1 MEWFFEFLFGNLAFL
16 IFIVGGIISFLK
28 RSGESQGRKKLSE
41 HKKIKP
47 FIPQLEELFEEIKNI
62 QQKEMRKPTE
72 WQEPEFALDIRNDR
86 EQRKENLYLEKLQ
99 EMKKTNDQLDVPNTN
114 LYMKKTGQKIKG
126 NQSIKKK
133 QVINGVIWS
142 EIIGPPRAKKK
153 HTYSYFKRS

>member
-1 MEWFFEFLFGNLAFL
+1 MEWLFEFLFGNLAFL

-28 RSGESQGRKKLSE
+28 RSGESQGRKKTVD

-47 FIPQLEELFEEIKNI
+47 FIPQLEEFFEEIKNF
-62 QQKEMRKPTE
+62 QQKETSKPTE
-72 WQEPEFALDIRNDR
+72 WRIPESALDLGNDR

-99 EMKKTNDQLDVPNTN
+99 EIEKANDPSNVHKTPLF
-114 LYMKKTGQKIKG
+114 MEKTRETLKS
-126 NQSIKKK
+126 NHAIKKK
-133 QVINGVIWS
+133 QVINGIIWS